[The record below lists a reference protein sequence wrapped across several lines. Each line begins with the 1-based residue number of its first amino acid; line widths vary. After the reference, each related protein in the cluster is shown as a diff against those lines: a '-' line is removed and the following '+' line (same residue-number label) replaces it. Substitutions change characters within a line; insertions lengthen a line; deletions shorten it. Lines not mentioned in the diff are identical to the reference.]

1 MLDKYRAAIAAHLR
15 KYLPPSVTVYEL
27 GNSLDDAE
35 LQRLCLAAPGVAW
48 SSWARTAWSSRD
60 AAPM

>member
-35 LQRLCLAAPGVAW
+35 LQRLCLAAPGVG
-48 SSWARTAWSSRD
+48 

>member
-27 GNSLDDAE
+27 GNSVL
-35 LQRLCLAAPGVAW
+35 LYLLK
-48 SSWARTAWSSRD
+48 SIHN
-60 AAPM
+60 